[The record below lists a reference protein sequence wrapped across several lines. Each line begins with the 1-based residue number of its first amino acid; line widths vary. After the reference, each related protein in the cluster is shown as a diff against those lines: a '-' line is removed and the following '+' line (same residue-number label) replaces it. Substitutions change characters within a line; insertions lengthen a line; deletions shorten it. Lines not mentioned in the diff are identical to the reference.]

1 MSGRGRGATTP
12 SAARRTAGWEGEPP
26 REICIVMLS
35 ALGDAVHVLPVANA
49 LKRAW
54 PDSRITWIVQPP
66 AHALVRG
73 HPAIDEFVVF
83 RRDRGVGA
91 WRSFAE
97 VRDALRGRRF
107 DLLLGLQVY
116 LKAGLITAIVDARVK
131 LGFDRA
137 RARDAQWLFTNTRIP
152 AHEPQHVQDQYF
164 EFLGFLGVDSE
175 PVAWRLEPTRE
186 EQQAQQAFLER
197 LGRPTCA
204 VVVATSKAE
213 KDWTAAGYARVLE
226 ALEREHGLL
235 PVIVG
240 GASHRERRAAAEV
253 IAEARVDVV
262 DASADDVR
270 KLLWLLAGSSLV
282 LSPDTGPLH
291 IARAIGTPVVGLYGY
306 TNPKRTGPYRA
317 FEDLVVDGYAEYPG
331 EDYPVSPRHRD
342 GMTRITPARV
352 LEKVQLAMERYVSD
366 RP

>member
-1 MSGRGRGATTP
+1 MSGAGRGATTP
-12 SAARRTAGWEGEPP
+12 SAARRTAGWEGAAP

-35 ALGDAVHVLPVANA
+35 AIGDAVHVLPVANA

-66 AHALVRG
+66 AHALVWD
-73 HPAIDEFVVF
+73 HPAIDDFLVF
-83 RRDRGVGA
+83 RRSRGIRA

-116 LKAGLITAIVDARVK
+116 LKAGLLTAIVDASVK

-137 RARDAQWLFTNTRIP
+137 RARDAQWLFTNMRIP

-164 EFLGFLGVDSE
+164 EFLSFLGIDPE
-175 PVAWRLEPTRE
+175 PVVWRLEPTHE
-186 EQQAQQAFLER
+186 EQLARQAFFER
-197 LGRPTCA
+197 LDRPACA
-204 VVVATSKAE
+204 AVVATSKAE

-226 ALEREHGLL
+226 AVEREHGLR

-240 GASHRERRAAAEV
+240 GASDRERRVAAEV

-270 KLLWLLAGSSLV
+270 KLLWLLSGSSLV

-317 FEDLVVDGYAEYPG
+317 FEDLVVDGYAEYSG
-331 EDYPVSPRHRD
+331 EDYPVSPRYRD
-342 GMTRITPARV
+342 GMKRITPERV
-352 LEKVQLAMERYVSD
+352 LEKVQLAMDRYVQD